1 MEQPESRNPDQ
12 KVVVIGAG
20 PAGLTAAYE
29 LTKHNIRPLVFEKL
43 DKVGGIARTEYCDG
57 FYFDMG
63 GHRFFTKS
71 TEVNRMWHEILDDDF
86 LLRPRLSRIYYD
98 RKFFDY
104 PLKPFNA
111 LRGLG
116 IWQSTLVGLS
126 YLRWQIFPSPRED
139 TFEQWVMNR
148 FGKRLFNLFFKS
160 YTEKVWGIP
169 TSELSSEWAA
179 QRIKGLSLK
188 TAVLNMFI
196 QPRETITTLIEEFH
210 YPRRGPG
217 MLWDEVKSRIELQGG
232 EVHLNSDVK
241 GIKWDENRLKSVI
254 VMRNGEEQIVEGHD
268 FISSMPIKEFIAR
281 LDPPPPQAVLEA
293 ASQLFHRDF
302 LTVCLMVD
310 AEHLFDDNWIYVHDP
325 DVIVGRIQNFKNWS
339 PDMVPDP
346 SMTSLGLEYFCNEGD
361 ELWSSTDEELIEL
374 GKREIDQVGLARSED
389 VVGGCVF
396 RVEHTYPVYDS
407 NYSQHLGIIR
417 GFLEKLENFQTIGR
431 NGLHRYNNQDH
442 AMLTGMLAVRNL
454 VFGEDNDIWSVNAE
468 QEYLEEAIEGEVP
481 YASEVIDETFARAFM
496 KIDPVAFGISVG
508 AVSGSMLFFVTIYV
522 SLNQI
527 EELFGYLYLLSEY
540 FPGYDVNPVGSL
552 LGLLYGFVLGFVIGW
567 GIVSLRN
574 MVVRIYISI
583 IRRRAEIKLLEKF
596 GFFPDE
602 QSSRSVDSDQQ

>member
-1 MEQPESRNPDQ
+1 
-12 KVVVIGAG
+12 
-20 PAGLTAAYE
+20 
-29 LTKHNIRPLVFEKL
+29 
-43 DKVGGIARTEYCDG
+43 
-57 FYFDMG
+57 
-63 GHRFFTKS
+63 
-71 TEVNRMWHEILDDDF
+71 
-86 LLRPRLSRIYYD
+86 
-98 RKFFDY
+98 
-104 PLKPFNA
+104 
-111 LRGLG
+111 
-116 IWQSTLVGLS
+116 
-126 YLRWQIFPSPRED
+126 
-139 TFEQWVMNR
+139 
-148 FGKRLFNLFFKS
+148 
-160 YTEKVWGIP
+160 
-169 TSELSSEWAA
+169 
-179 QRIKGLSLK
+179 
-188 TAVLNMFI
+188 
-196 QPRETITTLIEEFH
+196 
-210 YPRRGPG
+210 
-217 MLWDEVKSRIELQGG
+217 
-232 EVHLNSDVK
+232 
-241 GIKWDENRLKSVI
+241 
-254 VMRNGEEQIVEGHD
+254 
-268 FISSMPIKEFIAR
+268 
-281 LDPPPPQAVLEA
+281 
-293 ASQLFHRDF
+293 
-302 LTVCLMVD
+302 
-310 AEHLFDDNWIYVHDP
+310 
-325 DVIVGRIQNFKNWS
+325 
-339 PDMVPDP
+339 MVPDP

-417 GFLEKLENFQTIGR
+417 EFLENLENFQTIGR

-508 AVSGSMLFFVTIYV
+508 AVSGLMLFFVTIYV

-583 IRRRAEIKLLEKF
+583 IRRRAEIKLLEKY